1 MIKKIL
7 PLPQSQPDKHKEVP
21 PDNSTQK
28 SVCNKYKRTFETHK
42 DCNSIKDHARKN
54 KSLNQT

>member
-7 PLPQSQPDKHKEVP
+7 PLPQSQPDQHKEVP

-28 SVCNKYKRTFETHK
+28 SVCNKYKRTFETH
-42 DCNSIKDHARKN
+42 RR
-54 KSLNQT
+54 L